1 MIASEEQ
8 LRRNAELKL
17 WIENRI
23 GELQEEID
31 RLREALSVI
40 DSVLRASSFRPAAEL
55 TPSAVEQQGRAGSA
69 AAAPSSSSLS
79 MSATQQKQKQQQ
91 TQQPRYSGL
100 QQRPSE
106 LLEERQRAVE
116 EGEEEEEEEETA
128 VAEDELAFEGVEG
141 GIPEIRELRRDRSGE
156 TIAVAEV
163 TRQRLK
169 IEPVAEI
176 TLKTET
182 PPFKSFLL
190 GKILSGMKSTD
201 EDSVRKGTLKG
212 GDELRYTLN
221 EKDGKIASL
230 VVENYRQKERLTE
243 ILNTSSWTF
252 SRMLEK

>member
-1 MIASEEQ
+1 MDRAGEMAASEDQ

-31 RLREALSVI
+31 RLREALAVI

-55 TPSAVEQQGRAGSA
+55 STAQEPQRQPATAASFSA
-69 AAAPSSSSLS
+69 SSSSS
-79 MSATQQKQKQQQ
+79 PSAQRQQQ
-91 TQQPRYSGL
+91 QAY
-100 QQRPSE
+100 PSQ
-106 LLEERQRAVE
+106 RQRAN
-116 EGEEEEEEEETA
+116 EEEAE
-128 VAEDELAFEGVEG
+128 EDELAAG
-141 GIPEIRELRRDRSGE
+141 GPIPEIRELRRDRGGE

-169 IEPVAEI
+169 IEPVAEV
-176 TLKTET
+176 TLKSET

-201 EDSVRKGTLKG
+201 EDSVKKGTLQKGEELKYTINEKG
-212 GDELRYTLN
+212 G
-221 EKDGKIASL
+221 KISSL
-230 VVENYRQKERLTE
+230 VVENYREKERLAE
-243 ILNTSSWTF
+243 ILNTASWTF

>member
-1 MIASEEQ
+1 MAASEEQ

-31 RLREALSVI
+31 RLREALAVI

-55 TPSAVEQQGRAGSA
+55 STAKEPQRQP
-69 AAAPSSSSLS
+69 APSISSSFSPSSPSSPSTLG
-79 MSATQQKQKQQQ
+79 QQQ
-91 TQQPRYSGL
+91 ARSS
-100 QQRPSE
+100 QR
-106 LLEERQRAVE
+106 ERAS
-116 EGEEEEEEEETA
+116 EEEEQ
-128 VAEDELAFEGVEG
+128 EDELAVG
-141 GIPEIRELRRDRSGE
+141 GPIPEIRELRRDRGGE

-169 IEPVAEI
+169 IEPVAEV
-176 TLKTET
+176 TLKAET

-201 EDSVRKGTLKG
+201 EDSVNKGTLKKG
-212 GDELRYTLN
+212 EELKYTIN
-221 EKDGKIASL
+221 EKGGKIASL
-230 VVENYRQKERLTE
+230 VVENYREKERLAE
-243 ILNTSSWTF
+243 ILNTASWTF